1 MSGWIVPSSFT
12 RLLLEVFVNRRC
24 WTRGALV
31 IHSSPQIVLF
41 PTIPF
46 LSHYDSDM
54 PPLNVGHFLHCA
66 YETTLFLSVR
76 IEFLAL

>member
-1 MSGWIVPSSFT
+1 MLDKRNVGHTLI
-12 RLLLEVFVNRRC
+12 
-24 WTRGALV
+24 
-31 IHSSPQIVLF
+31 PQIVLF